1 MSQLEM
7 FAPLAPKR
15 PEMPNADSVRPRLDA
30 ILRQLRD
37 GTAAGWSE
45 AERRRWFVVF
55 PQMCAWLLEDEREAK
70 REEFGR
76 LWSSEET

>member
-7 FAPLAPKR
+7 FAPPAPKR
-15 PEMPNADSVRPRLDA
+15 PEMPTADSVRPRLNA
-30 ILRQLRD
+30 VLRQLRD
-37 GTAAGWSE
+37 GTASGWSN

-55 PQMCAWLLEDEREAK
+55 PQMCAWLPEDESEAK
-70 REEFGR
+70 RQEFSR

>member
-7 FAPLAPKR
+7 FAPPARKR

-30 ILRQLRD
+30 VLRQLRD
-37 GTAAGWSE
+37 GSASGWSD

-55 PQMCAWLLEDEREAK
+55 PQMCAWLPDDEREAK

-76 LWSSEET
+76 LWANPES